1 MYPYQT
7 EGAGSYMKH
16 LKYDREV
23 LVPLSFI
30 LGSLLGGVFGAW
42 VGGGTGIFV
51 FLAIFLP
58 MVYVTGYTNLI
69 VKHED
74 PGTAR

>member
-1 MYPYQT
+1 
-7 EGAGSYMKH
+7 MKF

-30 LGSLLGGVFGAW
+30 LGSLLGAIFGAW
-42 VGGGTGIFV
+42 AGGGIGIFI

-58 MVYVTGYTNLI
+58 LVYVTSNTNLI
-69 VKHED
+69 VKQED
-74 PGTAR
+74 NG

>member
-1 MYPYQT
+1 
-7 EGAGSYMKH
+7 MKH

-42 VGGGTGIFV
+42 VGGGTGIVV

-58 MVYVTGYTNLI
+58 MWNMASLG
-69 VKHED
+69 
-74 PGTAR
+74 

>member
-1 MYPYQT
+1 
-7 EGAGSYMKH
+7 MKY

-30 LGSLLGGVFGAW
+30 LGSVLGGVFGAW
-42 VGGGTGIFV
+42 AGGGIGIVV

-69 VKHED
+69 VKQD
-74 PGTAR
+74 GPGTAR

>member
-1 MYPYQT
+1 MGY
-7 EGAGSYMKH
+7 

-30 LGSLLGGVFGAW
+30 FGSVIGGMLGAW
-42 VGGGTGIFV
+42 AGGGIGIVV
-51 FLAIFLP
+51 FLAVFLP

-69 VKHED
+69 VKQEES
-74 PGTAR
+74 GS

>member
-1 MYPYQT
+1 MNY
-7 EGAGSYMKH
+7 
-16 LKYDREV
+16 LKFDREV

-30 LGSLLGGVFGAW
+30 LGSVVGGVFGAW
-42 VGGGTGIFV
+42 AGGGIGIVV

-69 VKHED
+69 LKQD
-74 PGTAR
+74 DTNAAP

>member
-1 MYPYQT
+1 
-7 EGAGSYMKH
+7 MKH

-30 LGSLLGGVFGAW
+30 LGSVLGGVFGAW
-42 VGGGTGIFV
+42 VGGGTGIVV

-69 VKHED
+69 VKQED

>member
-1 MYPYQT
+1 
-7 EGAGSYMKH
+7 MKH

-23 LVPLSFI
+23 LIPLSFI
-30 LGSLLGGVFGAW
+30 LGSVLGGLLGARA
-42 VGGGTGIFV
+42 GGGIGIVV

-69 VKHED
+69 VKTDD
-74 PGTAR
+74 PNAAP

>member
-1 MYPYQT
+1 
-7 EGAGSYMKH
+7 MKH

-23 LVPLSFI
+23 LIPLSFI
-30 LGSLLGGVFGAW
+30 LGSVLGGVFGAW
-42 VGGGTGIFV
+42 VGGGTGIVV

-58 MVYVTGYTNLI
+58 IVYVTSYTNLI
-69 VKHED
+69 VKQDD

>member
-1 MYPYQT
+1 
-7 EGAGSYMKH
+7 MKH
-16 LKYDREV
+16 LKYDGEV

-30 LGSLLGGVFGAW
+30 LGSLVGGVFGAW
-42 VGGGTGIFV
+42 VGGGIGIVV

-58 MVYVTGYTNLI
+58 MVYVTGYTSLL
-69 VKHED
+69 VKQED

>member
-1 MYPYQT
+1 
-7 EGAGSYMKH
+7 MKY
-16 LKYDREV
+16 LKYDRDV

-42 VGGGTGIFV
+42 VGGGIGIVV

-58 MVYVTGYTNLI
+58 MVYVTGYTSLI
-69 VKHED
+69 VKQED

>member
-1 MYPYQT
+1 
-7 EGAGSYMKH
+7 MKY

-23 LVPLSFI
+23 LLPLSFI

-42 VGGGTGIFV
+42 VGGGLGIVV

-58 MVYVTGYTNLI
+58 MVYVTGYTSLI
-69 VKHED
+69 VKQKD